1 MSIHERKI
9 REKDQRRVL
18 ILNAAMEIISEEG
31 IDNLSIRKIASK
43 IEYSPAIIY
52 HYFKDKDDVINQL
65 LKNEYNEI
73 LLTLFSDEILKM
85 PPEKRLIKSTKNYIN
100 MALKMGDKYKIIM
113 LNNSKEVIQHTSV
126 LFQGASIERQA
137 LKMLCSCLE
146 NINHIKLMDKSEI
159 ELTAQ
164 IIWTSTFGLIMRLI
178 TENTIPDV
186 QKERLINHH
195 IKFITSAVMNMN

>member
-9 REKDQRRVL
+9 REKDQRRDL
-18 ILNAAMEIISEEG
+18 ILNAAFEIISEEG
-31 IDNLSIRKIASK
+31 MDNLSIRKIAFK

-52 HYFKDKDDVINQL
+52 HYFKDKDDIINQL
-65 LKNEYNEI
+65 LKNEYNKI
-73 LLTLFSDEILKM
+73 LLTLSSDEILKM
-85 PPEKRLIKSTKNYIN
+85 APEERLAESTKNYID

-113 LNNSKEVIQHTSV
+113 LNNSKEVLEHTSV
-126 LFQGASIERQA
+126 LFQGASTERQA

-146 NINHIKLMDKSEI
+146 NIIHNKDADKYKI

-178 TENTIPDV
+178 TESNIPDG
-186 QKERLINHH
+186 QKEMLINHH